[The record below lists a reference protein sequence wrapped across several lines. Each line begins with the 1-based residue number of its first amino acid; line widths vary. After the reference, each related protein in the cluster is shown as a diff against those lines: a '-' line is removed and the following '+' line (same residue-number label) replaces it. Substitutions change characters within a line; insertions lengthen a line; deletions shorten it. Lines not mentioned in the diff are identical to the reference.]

1 MSIELVMLSNHLIL
15 CRPLLLPSTFP
26 SIRGFPMSQLF
37 ESGGQSIRASASAS
51 VLPMNIQGWFPL
63 GVTGLI
69 SLLSKGLS
77 RVFSSTTVQK
87 HQFFSAKSSLEIR
100 GEGKK
105 KIECVCVCGCGC
117 ACMYLHMSI
126 CLWNKLWVNC
136 VEDLEL
142 CLHSGSFHAPSLLNK
157 FSLRAVLWNINY
169 LIRHCRWLSNITF
182 PLYFSGLI
190 NFIQKNVLI

>member
-1 MSIELVMLSNHLIL
+1 
-15 CRPLLLPSTFP
+15 
-26 SIRGFPMSQLF
+26 
-37 ESGGQSIRASASAS
+37 
-51 VLPMNIQGWFPL
+51 MNIQGWFPL
-63 GVTGLI
+63 GVTALI

-77 RVFSSTTVQK
+77 RVFSSTTIQK

-100 GEGKK
+100 GEEKK
-105 KIECVCVCGCGC
+105 KKWVCMCVCGGC
-117 ACMYLHMSI
+117 ACMYLHMSV

-157 FSLRAVLWNINY
+157 FSLRALLWNINY
-169 LIRHCRWLSNITF
+169 LIRHCRRLCNITF

-190 NFIQKNVLI
+190 NFIFQKNVLI

>member
-1 MSIELVMLSNHLIL
+1 MDCSTSAFMFIVIYWSFLKFMSIELVMLSNHLIL

-105 KIECVCVCGCGC
+105 NWVCMCVWVWVCMHVP
-117 ACMYLHMSI
+117 AHVHMFV
-126 CLWNKLWVNC
+126 K
-136 VEDLEL
+136 
-142 CLHSGSFHAPSLLNK
+142 
-157 FSLRAVLWNINY
+157 
-169 LIRHCRWLSNITF
+169 
-182 PLYFSGLI
+182 
-190 NFIQKNVLI
+190 